1 MCGGCWV
8 DVCFWNL
15 LLLNGV
21 LYTVPQE
28 GCSLPNPPM
37 ILHATYNAE
46 IR

>member
-1 MCGGCWV
+1 MDMG
-8 DVCFWNL
+8 FWNL
-15 LLLNGV
+15 WLLKGV

-37 ILHATYNAE
+37 ILHTTYNAE